1 MASIKREAHGAIFW
15 GLVFQ
20 GEIFMSNC
28 PGAKC
33 PRLIFVDSWRELIW
47 GNCPREQLSRE
58 GKGGRGRGGR
68 GAMSSKKELFSI
80 ELPLVNII
88 H

>member
-1 MASIKREAHGAIFW
+1 MSEVNFPGFLEGIDMGKLSERTAIQRW
-15 GLVFQ
+15 KG
-20 GEIFMSNC
+20 
-28 PGAKC
+28 
-33 PRLIFVDSWRELIW
+33 
-47 GNCPREQLSRE
+47 
-58 GKGGRGRGGR
+58 GGRGREGR